1 MRGIEIKEY
10 VKGPRDLV
18 VTDLPDPETGSDDIL
33 VEIHSAATNFFDIL
47 QIQGKYQTQPPFP
60 WIAGYEFA
68 GKSIGGILKL

>member
-1 MRGIEIKEY
+1 MKGIEITEY

-18 VTDLPDPETGSDDIL
+18 VKELPDPIPAADEIL
-33 VEIHSAATNFFDIL
+33 IEIHSSATNFFDIL

-68 GKSIGGILKL
+68 GKLSSSLTL